1 MSAVSSQEDMSSQ
14 VSAKIAENVL
24 SLVRDELEVWSARFR
39 RLGIG
44 AATAIGLT
52 WIAMSLTQIAL
63 LVLAMSP
70 LFAATF
76 KAHTVAACALPVT
89 LLAILAWAMT
99 VRSWGLLLDEKQRP
113 SRPSAAVHNHLQYGH
128 VQKP

>member
-1 MSAVSSQEDMSSQ
+1 MSVVSSQVIMSNQ
-14 VSAKIAENVL
+14 VSAQIAENTL
-24 SLVRDELEVWSARFR
+24 ALVREELDARCARMR

-44 AATAIGLT
+44 AATAMGLT

-76 KAHTVAACALPVT
+76 QAHTVAACALPVT
-89 LLAILAWAMT
+89 LLAILAWTMT
-99 VRSWGLLLDEKQRP
+99 VRSWGILLDDKQRP
-113 SRPSAAVHNHLQYGH
+113 SVSPAPTPDLQYGAT
-128 VQKP
+128 QKH